1 MVFGY
6 KQTISKYNRSN
17 NAKESVSFRDKYKRQ
32 DIGYKPKDLM
42 LIPFRVHDLAY
53 ALQQDGL
60 SKFAPGYNM
69 E

>member
-1 MVFGY
+1 MRVVMVMAI

-42 LIPFRVHDLAY
+42 LIPFRVAY
-53 ALQQDGL
+53 ALQQDGWYL
-60 SKFAPGYNM
+60 HARI
-69 E
+69 